1 MSEVIT
7 GHVTIEKT
15 AKKFKLQGLLSSC
28 CVVLGFILTANESP
42 VGVLLLVGGIGW
54 YVINRVR
61 IWWNHG

>member
-15 AKKFKLQGLLSSC
+15 AKKFKLQSLSSSC
-28 CVVLGFILTANESP
+28 CVILGFILAANESP
-42 VGVLLLVGGIGW
+42 VGALLLVGGVCW
-54 YVINRVR
+54 YVTNRVR